1 MSGSQ
6 LIIKVLKLLWP
17 QYMNGPQEHSLSIV
31 LRSFIIQKILRINS
45 HVPWPVHPTS
55 KVIAPEKIERG
66 TRTPGL
72 TMGCHIDGRNGI
84 IFGKNVW
91 IGPHVC
97 IISQN
102 HDTADYR
109 RFIKQ
114 PGIVISDDCWIGAG
128 AIILPGVHL
137 AKHTI
142 VGAGAVVTK
151 SFSDENC
158 VVAGNPAK
166 VIKKIGRYNSKNE

>member
-1 MSGSQ
+1 MA
-6 LIIKVLKLLWP
+6 
-17 QYMNGPQEHSLSIV
+17 GPQEHALAIV
-31 LRSFIIQKILRINS
+31 LRSYLIQKIFRINS

-55 KVIAPEKIERG
+55 KIIAPEKIERG

-72 TMGCHIDGRNGI
+72 AVGCHIDGRNGI

-102 HDTADYR
+102 HDTTDYR

-114 PGIVISDDCWIGAG
+114 PGIVIGDDCWIGAG

-137 AKHTI
+137 ARHTV

-151 SFSDENC
+151 STSDENC
-158 VVAGNPAK
+158 LIAGNPAK
-166 VIKKIGRYNSKNE
+166 VTKKIGRYKPANE

>member
-1 MSGSQ
+1 MSRKK
-6 LIIKVLKLLWP
+6 LIIKILKLLWP
-17 QYMNGPQEHSLSIV
+17 QYMNGPQEHTLLIV

-55 KVIAPEKIERG
+55 KVLAPEKIERG

-72 TMGCHIDGRNGI
+72 AMGCHIDGRNGI
-84 IFGKNVW
+84 IIGKNVW

-109 RFIKQ
+109 RYIEQ
-114 PGIVISDDCWIGAG
+114 PSIIIGDNCWIGAG

-137 AKHTI
+137 GNHTI

-151 SFSDENC
+151 SFPDENC
-158 VVAGNPAK
+158 IVAGNPAK
-166 VIKKIGRYNSKNE
+166 VKKTIGRYKPSNE